1 MCFSPRASMIAFMA
15 GIIGSILCILLG
27 TITDQIVGYFF
38 AFLSLIQG
46 IEYLLWTHQICDDY
60 NKRLSIL
67 GMWLNHLQPVVLGIL
82 ILTINT
88 GIRYPYYILSV
99 LFVYLSIIIPYSLQ
113 FTSNHQCTVKNAKQH
128 LQWNWNLMDY
138 SIPVYF
144 SFFVSIVLLCLLGF
158 PKLKHGIMFS
168 ITGFIIYATS
178 LIIYNRDAGSLWC
191 YYSVF
196 IPIVYYLLRVT
207 KKIIT

>member
-1 MCFSPRASMIAFMA
+1 MCFSPRASMIAFMT

-27 TITDQIVGYFF
+27 TITDKIVGYFF
-38 AFLSLIQG
+38 AFLSFMQG
-46 IEYLLWTHQICDDY
+46 IEYLLWKHQICDDY

-67 GMWLNHLQPVVLGIL
+67 GIIFNHLQPVVLGIL

-99 LFVYLSIIIPYSLQ
+99 LFVYLCIIIPYSLQ
-113 FTSNHQCTVKNAKQH
+113 FTSKYQCTIKNSKQH
-128 LQWNWNLMDY
+128 LQWNWNLLDY

-144 SFFVSIVLLCLLGF
+144 SFFISIVLLCLLGF
-158 PKLKHGIMFS
+158 PKLIHGLLFS